1 MKMKARIA
9 VIMVMLLCTL
19 YPFPVALASN
29 LFYEGDIII
38 DSIGIRIEA
47 DDEATV
53 KVIYLLTNRGG
64 EDEEVDLQ
72 FAQSPVPLEVD
83 GEEVDNPVMF
93 RPGETRQINLTY
105 DLNITGETTKML
117 FLDPTM
123 LFDGKPNSQPAG
135 ALLIKVLLPEGIDGL
150 AWANQEPV
158 EEGFED
164 GRRFYSWSGVD
175 VYTTTLCL
183 KWSTLQ
189 VDLSVEKSVRPQE
202 ITTPGQ
208 VLNVEITI
216 RNKGDTA
223 VNKIGLTD
231 EYSAFDFE
239 AVEPLW
245 EFARQEAWLS
255 WMKNINS
262 LEPGGVV
269 TLTYSVR
276 YIGFSSQNYDF
287 DLKPCVVTVDGHLVV
302 VSNKVRMSQKGD
314 ATSAPTDSEV
324 PIESE
329 GEPSRFPSV
338 ILIGGII
345 LIVAIV
351 RGGYLIWRWRRSRQ

>member
-1 MKMKARIA
+1 MKTRVVLTI
-9 VIMVMLLCTL
+9 VMLLGTL
-19 YPFPVALASN
+19 CPFQVALSSD
-29 LFYEGDIII
+29 LFYEGNIII
-38 DSIGIRIEA
+38 DSIGIRVEA
-47 DDEATV
+47 DDQATV

-83 GEEVDNPVMF
+83 GAELVNPVIF
-93 RPGETRQINLTY
+93 GPGETKQMNLTCNV
-105 DLNITGETTKML
+105 NITGETTKML
-117 FLDPTM
+117 LLDSTM
-123 LFDGKPNSQPAG
+123 LFDGKPNSEPAG
-135 ALLIKVLLPEGIDGL
+135 VSLIKVLLPDEINGL
-150 AWANQEPV
+150 TWANQEPYQD
-158 EEGFED
+158 GFED

-175 VYTTTLCL
+175 IYPTALSL

-189 VDLSVEKSVRPQE
+189 VQLSVEKSARPQE

-208 VLNVEITI
+208 IVDVEITVQ
-216 RNKGDTA
+216 NKGDTA
-223 VNKIGLTD
+223 VNRIGLAD

-245 EFARQEAWLS
+245 EFGRQEVWLF
-255 WMKNINS
+255 WMRNVDS
-262 LEPGGVV
+262 LEPGA
-269 TLTYSVR
+269 TRTFAYSVK
-276 YIGFSSQNYDF
+276 YIGFSSQDYDF

-314 ATSAPTDSEV
+314 ATSAPTDSGV

>member
-9 VIMVMLLCTL
+9 VIVAMLLGALC
-19 YPFPVALASN
+19 PFRVGLASN
-29 LFYEGDIII
+29 LFYEGDITV

-47 DDEATV
+47 DNGATV
-53 KVIYLLTNRGG
+53 KAVYLLTNRGSDG
-64 EDEEVDLQ
+64 EEIDLR
-72 FAQSPVPLEVD
+72 FAQSPASLEVD

-93 RPGETRQINLTY
+93 GPGETRKISLTY
-105 DLNITGETTKML
+105 DLNITGETAKML

-123 LFDGKPNSQPAG
+123 LFDGKPNSEPAG
-135 ALLIKVLLPEGIDGL
+135 ALLIKVLLPEGINGL
-150 AWANQEPV
+150 AWANQDPV

-175 VYTTTLCL
+175 IYPTALCL

-189 VDLSVEKSVRPQE
+189 VELSVEKSVKPQE

-223 VNKIGLTD
+223 ANKIGLTD

-245 EFARQEAWLS
+245 EFGRQEAWLF
-255 WMKNINS
+255 WTRNINS
-262 LEPGGVV
+262 LEPGGVM
-269 TLTYSVR
+269 TLAYSVK

-287 DLKPCVVTVDGHLVV
+287 DLKPCVVTVGGHLMV
-302 VSNKVRMSQKGD
+302 VSNKVRMSRGGG
-314 ATSAPTDSEV
+314 TIPAPTNSEA
-324 PIESE
+324 PIEAE
-329 GEPSRFPSV
+329 AEPLNFPSV
-338 ILIGGII
+338 TLLGGII
-345 LIVAIV
+345 LVLAVV
-351 RGGYLIWRWRRSRQ
+351 RWGYLIWRRRHAKQ